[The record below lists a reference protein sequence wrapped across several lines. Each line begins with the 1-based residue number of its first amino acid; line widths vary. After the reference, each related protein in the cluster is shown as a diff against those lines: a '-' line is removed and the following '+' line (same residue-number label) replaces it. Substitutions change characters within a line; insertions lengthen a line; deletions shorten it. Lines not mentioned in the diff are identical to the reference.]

1 MMNRVLFWVMVFFAI
16 FSGCKFCIMAEPITF
31 YVKKA
36 VFIRIKQ
43 RYLRVL
49 AAEKR
54 VNRVI

>member
-1 MMNRVLFWVMVFFAI
+1 MIV
-16 FSGCKFCIMAEPITF
+16 PITF

-49 AAEKR
+49 TLGKR
-54 VNRVI
+54 VNTVI